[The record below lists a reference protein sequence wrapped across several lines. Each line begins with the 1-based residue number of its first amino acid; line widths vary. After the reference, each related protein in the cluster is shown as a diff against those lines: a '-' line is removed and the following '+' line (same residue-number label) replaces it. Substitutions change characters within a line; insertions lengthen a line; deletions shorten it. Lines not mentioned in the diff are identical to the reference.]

1 MKKIITIVILI
12 TLFHFSC
19 SSNDSKTKNQKS
31 TTSQSILQKDITQSE
46 DSLIKPVNNT
56 SLKVLKNYSP
66 KNVCDCSKDGI
77 KVLTKILNI
86 RENFKNVENYN
97 KDLKSVQNV
106 SILSDNFIIIR
117 DECLKN
123 FATQLLN
130 PSDCND
136 PYKIREL
143 RDKLRSLGIQTN

>member
-56 SLKVLKNYSP
+56 SLKVLK
-66 KNVCDCSKDGI
+66 I
-77 KVLTKILNI
+77 TVLKM
-86 RENFKNVENYN
+86 
-97 KDLKSVQNV
+97 
-106 SILSDNFIIIR
+106 
-117 DECLKN
+117 
-123 FATQLLN
+123 FAIAV
-130 PSDCND
+130 
-136 PYKIREL
+136 KMV
-143 RDKLRSLGIQTN
+143 